1 MPAGARPRAGRF
13 ASFVPAGDEA
23 KVVRATLRRTL
34 AAGEGEDFRLY
45 VGCYP
50 NDADTLLAVSPCV
63 ARDPRLRLVIGEG
76 DGPTTKGDNLNR
88 LWAALGED
96 ERAEG
101 QRFAAVLLHDAADHV
116 HPGELALLRVEQIGR
131 AQCRGRVCH
140 SV

>member
-34 AAGEGEDFRLY
+34 AAWEGEDFRLY

-76 DGPTTKGDNLNR
+76 DGRTTKGVNPKH
-88 LWAALGED
+88 LW
-96 ERAEG
+96 RAGGGAGAREG
-101 QRFAAVLLHDAADHV
+101 TGFGAGHRKGV
-116 HPGELALLRVEQIGR
+116 G
-131 AQCRGRVCH
+131 
-140 SV
+140 